1 MRFSLY
7 EIQIKYYS
15 LVELLSSS
23 PLLLSNT
30 LVLQVNAQA
39 APHGL
44 LYDVELLPQ
53 PLHPTL
59 QPISAGDHLLQI
71 TQVSIQSGNKFHKI
85 Q

>member
-7 EIQIKYYS
+7 EIKIKYYS

-39 APHGL
+39 APDCL

-59 QPISAGDHLLQI
+59 QPISPGDHLLQI
-71 TQVSIQSGNKFHKI
+71 TQVSIQPGNKFHKI

>member
-1 MRFSLY
+1 MNLRLNI
-7 EIQIKYYS
+7 IQ
-15 LVELLSSS
+15 LLSLSAGHYTS

-30 LVLQVNAQA
+30 LMLQVNAQA
-39 APHGL
+39 APDCL